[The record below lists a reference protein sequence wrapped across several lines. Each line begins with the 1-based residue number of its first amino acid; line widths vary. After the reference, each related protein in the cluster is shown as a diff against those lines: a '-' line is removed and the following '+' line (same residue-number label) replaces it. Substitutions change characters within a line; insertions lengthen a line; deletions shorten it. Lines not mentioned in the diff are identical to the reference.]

1 MPKINKQNDLI
12 IKLAFDEY
20 MRALLDSIPH
30 DLTEYAPSPNLDD
43 RLRNSLKE
51 LTVTRRWSRR
61 RMIILVAAII
71 LLACIAVSVCIAY
84 QWPYPRRG
92 RSFDMSI
99 SSEYNDMEQSELT
112 FTRPEN
118 DKSRTLPP
126 LIETVYAP
134 QYIPEGCQ
142 IEEDISK
149 INQHRVTRGWTH
161 GKYILSYSQYPIS
174 LIGWSV
180 TVPSAKHTTAE
191 FFDMDGYNAVYI
203 THTSKSKYST
213 GNTLIW
219 NDGSYA
225 YVVSDDVMGKDEM
238 VKIALS
244 LREEK
249 AEIDN

>member
-1 MPKINKQNDLI
+1 
-12 IKLAFDEY
+12 
-20 MRALLDSIPH
+20 MRNTYDH
-30 DLTEYAPSPNLDD
+30 NTEI
-43 RLRNSLKE
+43 LKE
-51 LTVTRRWSRR
+51 AFAEYRRRMLDQYSDFGSPLPPEIEESINRRLQNVKQVVSRR
-61 RMIILVAAII
+61 RSKRRLVILVAAII

-134 QYIPEGCQ
+134 QYIPEGFQ

-203 THTSKSKYST
+203 THTSKSEYSA

>member
-1 MPKINKQNDLI
+1 MSDIKKGNDRI
-12 IKLAFDEY
+12 IKLAFDQW
-20 MRALLDSIPH
+20 MRDLLADIPRDLDSPP
-30 DLTEYAPSPNLDD
+30 A
-43 RLRNSLKE
+43 E
-51 LTVTRRWSRR
+51 LGARVLAISSVRRFSR

-71 LLACIAVSVCIAY
+71 LLVCIAVSVCIAY
-84 QWPYPRRG
+84 QWPFPRRG
-92 RSFDMSI
+92 QSFDMSI

-134 QYIPEGCQ
+134 QYIPDGCQ
-142 IEEDISK
+142 IMEDISK

-161 GKYILSYSQYPIS
+161 GKYILSYSQYPLS

-203 THTSKSKYST
+203 THTSKSEYSA